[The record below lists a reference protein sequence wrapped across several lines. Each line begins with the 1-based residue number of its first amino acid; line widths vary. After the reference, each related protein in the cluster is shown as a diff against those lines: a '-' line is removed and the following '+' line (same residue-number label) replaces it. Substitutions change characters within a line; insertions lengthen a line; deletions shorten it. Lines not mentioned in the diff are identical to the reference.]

1 MSRFLSAKILNQV
14 QYYDFILI
22 ILKLQYLIIF
32 YPRPRV
38 FSGIVFSAMTI
49 GQTMSMLPDY
59 GKAKASAFKLFK
71 LIREPPLIDAYSKE
85 GKKVSLVLYL
95 MNN

>member
-1 MSRFLSAKILNQV
+1 MDYVRDSSCV
-14 QYYDFILI
+14 
-22 ILKLQYLIIF
+22 IF
-32 YPRPRV
+32 KVDLFSIFVDATSYRLPNLLFSRV

-71 LIREPPLIDAYSKE
+71 LIREPPLIDAYSKQ
-85 GKKVSLVLYL
+85 GKKVFEF
-95 MNN
+95 

>member
-1 MSRFLSAKILNQV
+1 M
-14 QYYDFILI
+14 
-22 ILKLQYLIIF
+22 
-32 YPRPRV
+32 

-71 LIREPPLIDAYSKE
+71 LIREPPVIDAYSKE
-85 GKKVSLVLYL
+85 GKKVFHV
-95 MNN
+95 